1 MRCMCGLAVLFLVS
15 WTFGFH
21 LRGATEKLGGQ
32 VESTPTKNI
41 RRVEIVDQ
49 SSDVLAWVAS
59 VGFAVQP
66 SRLGSYSDVM
76 LKGMKPESAII
87 SADCPSG
94 RSEMIEDVVT
104 TRLVPADDADNL
116 AEVMRELI
124 SSPDEHA
131 RLGCAAS
138 GV

>member
-1 MRCMCGLAVLFLVS
+1 
-15 WTFGFH
+15 
-21 LRGATEKLGGQ
+21 
-32 VESTPTKNI
+32 
-41 RRVEIVDQ
+41 
-49 SSDVLAWVAS
+49 
-59 VGFAVQP
+59 
-66 SRLGSYSDVM
+66 
-76 LKGMKPESAII
+76 MKPESAVI

-104 TRLVPADDADNL
+104 ARLVPADGADNL

-138 GV
+138 RV